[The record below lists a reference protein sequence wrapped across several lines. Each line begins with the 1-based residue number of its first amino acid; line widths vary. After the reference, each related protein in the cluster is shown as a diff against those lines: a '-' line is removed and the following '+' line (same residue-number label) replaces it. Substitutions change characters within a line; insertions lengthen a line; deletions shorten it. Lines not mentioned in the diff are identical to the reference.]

1 MGGIRVSGPRGPCEP
16 ESSERVSSRLERV
29 NPYQH
34 LRLPAVEADVQRL
47 EGLLAESVLFG
58 DEYLDAVTTHLIY
71 AGGKRLRPLLAIA
84 SATFGTREASRGDM
98 LGAVA
103 VELMHLAS
111 LYHDDVMDEAE
122 IRRNVESVNAR
133 YGNLIAIVG
142 GDYLMARSAGIAAD
156 HSVEMARLMA
166 NTLAWLTRGQAS
178 EVKTLYSTERTDE
191 QYYEAIEGKTA
202 ALMAAACRVG
212 AITAQHDEVL
222 TEALTEFGRCFGMV
236 YQLRDDIL
244 DVIDVNNKLG
254 KPAGQDL
261 AEGVYN
267 LPTLMSLRS
276 STHGDAL
283 REALGAPLDDA
294 QREAARALVI
304 AGGGIEGSIAA
315 AQTFVDQATA
325 ALAVVPNDELRSGL
339 SAFLVSLISEFPAY

>member
-1 MGGIRVSGPRGPCEP
+1 MGP
-16 ESSERVSSRLERV
+16 SSRLVNV
-29 NPYQH
+29 NPYEH
-34 LRLPAVEADVQRL
+34 LRLPSVEADVQRL
-47 EGLLAESVLFG
+47 EAMLADSVVFG

-84 SATFGTREASRGDM
+84 SATFGDRPATRDDL
-98 LGAVA
+98 LGGVA

-122 IRRNVESVNAR
+122 IRRNVTSVNAR

-156 HSVEMARLMA
+156 HGVEMARLMA
-166 NTLAWLTRGQAS
+166 HTLAWLTRGQAS
-178 EVKTLYSTERTDE
+178 EVKTIYNVQRTLDE
-191 QYYEAIEGKTA
+191 YYEAIEGKTA
-202 ALMAAACRVG
+202 ALMAASCHVG
-212 AITAQHDEVL
+212 AITAGHDDAL
-222 TEALTEFGRCFGMV
+222 REALTEFGRCFGMV

-267 LPTLMSLRS
+267 IPTIYALASESCGDQLR
-276 STHGDAL
+276 DI
-283 REALGAPLDDA
+283 LGGPLDDE
-294 QREAARALVI
+294 QREQARKLVI
-304 AGGGIEGSIAA
+304 ASGGIDESIAA
-315 AQTFVDQATA
+315 ANAFIDQANVALA
-325 ALAVVPNDELRSGL
+325 ALPSERARQGLND
-339 SAFLVSLISEFPAY
+339 FLTSLMAEFPVY